1 LRERRHGGLQLICI
15 FVRQRQ
21 RSSSTRMIAKG
32 AAPKRASV
40 PADLYLLR
48 VQLAEIEPPIWRRV
62 AVPGRRTLH
71 DLHGILQAAMPW
83 QDYHLYQ
90 FEIGATRYEDP
101 NPDDRDPSIP
111 DPRAFTLDQLKLVQG
126 SQFQYTY
133 DFGDDWLHNIT
144 VEGVV
149 PLPRDFLIPVCL
161 GGARA
166 CPPEDCGGVGGY
178 EELIAALR
186 RPQSAAAREYR
197 EWLGGVYDPEE
208 LDLAAINV
216 RLGHRA
222 PRGSRTGPRKPRR
235 GAV

>member
-1 LRERRHGGLQLICI
+1 MI
-15 FVRQRQ
+15 VRASAGK
-21 RSSSTRMIAKG
+21 RSS
-32 AAPKRASV
+32 APAH
-40 PADLYLLR
+40 LYLLYL
-48 VQLAEIEPPIWRRV
+48 QLAEIEPPIWRRL
-62 AVPGRRTLH
+62 AIPGLRTLH
-71 DLHGILQAAMPW
+71 ALHSILQAAMPW

-90 FEIGATRYEDP
+90 FEIDGTRYEDP
-101 NPDDRDPSIP
+101 NPDDRDPSVP
-111 DPRAFTLDQLKLVQG
+111 DPRAFTLDQLALVQG
-126 SQFQYTY
+126 SRFQYTY

-149 PLPRDFLIPVCL
+149 PLPRDVLLPICL

-186 RPQSAAAREYR
+186 RPQSAEAREFR
-197 EWLGGVYDPEE
+197 EWLGRVYDPEE

-216 RLGHRA
+216 RLGHMA
-222 PRGSRTGPRKPRR
+222 PRGGRPGHRKLRR